1 MIEIL
6 SYPSEPPAEKLRA
19 ILGRRAGVPAEVEQT
34 VRDILRQ
41 VRREGDA
48 GLAALTRKIEGV
60 ELEPGQFRVPE
71 EVLEEAERD
80 LPSELRAAVEEA
92 AANVRAFHERQKV
105 NSWFMEDGDGV
116 ILGKKVTPIRRV
128 GICTPAGEVPLF
140 SSLMMAAIPARVA
153 GVEELCVVSPPQG
166 NGRPHPVIM
175 GVAHLLGIGEVY
187 ALGGAQAVAA
197 MAFGTESV
205 EQVDKIVGPGSPYTV
220 AAQQQV
226 FGIVG
231 IAMLPGPSEIAVLA
245 DAGAEPRY
253 IAADLLSQAEHGWG
267 VASVCITPSAELA
280 ERVRGEVER
289 QLARLPRDEVMQ
301 QALETYGAVVVV
313 PDLDVG
319 VELLNRMAPEHAELL
334 VDEPW
339 AWLEKIRNAGAIFMG
354 PASTEPVGDYF
365 AGSNH
370 ILPTNGA
377 ARYASSLGVA
387 DFVKTSSIIA
397 YSEERLRQTG
407 ERIVRLARAEGLE
420 AHAQA
425 VRIRLEENR
434 SVS

>member
-6 SYPSEPPAEKLRA
+6 SHPSAPPAEKLRA
-19 ILGRRAGVPAEVEQT
+19 ILGRRAGVSEEVEQT
-34 VRDILRQ
+34 VREILRQ

-48 GLAALTRKIEGV
+48 GLVALTRKIEGV
-60 ELEPGQFRVPE
+60 ELEPGQFRVPR

-80 LPSELRAAVEEA
+80 LQPELRAAVEEA
-92 AANVRAFHERQKV
+92 AANIHAFHERQKV
-105 NSWFMEDGDGV
+105 NSWFMEDRDGV
-116 ILGKKVTPIRRV
+116 ILGKRITPIRRV
-128 GICTPAGEVPLF
+128 GICVPAGEVPLF
-140 SSLMMAAIPARVA
+140 SSLMMAAIPAWVA
-153 GVEELCVVSPPQG
+153 GVEELCVVSPPQA
-166 NGRPHPVIM
+166 NGWPHPVIM
-175 GVAHLLGIGEVY
+175 GVARLLGIDEVY

-245 DAGAEPRY
+245 DAGADPRY

-280 ERVRGEVER
+280 ERVQEEVVR

-334 VDEPW
+334 VEEPW
-339 AWLEKIRNAGAIFMG
+339 AWLEKIHNAGAIFMG

-407 ERIVRLARAEGLE
+407 EQIVRLARAEGLE